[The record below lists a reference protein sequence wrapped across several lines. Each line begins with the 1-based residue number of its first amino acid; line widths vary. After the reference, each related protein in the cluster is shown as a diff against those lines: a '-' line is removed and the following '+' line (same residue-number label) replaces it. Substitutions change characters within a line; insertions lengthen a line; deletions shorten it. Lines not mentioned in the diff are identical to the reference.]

1 MQFRSKAWGGEGT
14 GEVKEAFSLQ
24 SKENTTFAKGFGGGE
39 NGEGDG
45 VWGMCVNLGREGQGE
60 FKNKTK
66 NRAKINARKL
76 PHAWST
82 VATCHGG
89 SAA

>member
-24 SKENTTFAKGFGGGE
+24 SKENTTFAKGFGGE

-45 VWGMCVNLGREGQGE
+45 VWGMCVNWVGRGRGNLKIKQ
-60 FKNKTK
+60 K